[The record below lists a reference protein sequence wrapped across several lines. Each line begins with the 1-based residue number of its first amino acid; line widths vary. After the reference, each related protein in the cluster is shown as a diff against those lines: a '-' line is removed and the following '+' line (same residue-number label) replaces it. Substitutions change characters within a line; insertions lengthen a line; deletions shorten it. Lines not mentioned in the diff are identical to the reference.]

1 MPGRPG
7 LEGPRGD
14 PAVLPLNSTK
24 PEKGDKGDRGEM
36 GRIGPKGK
44 QTLLPSSMVLDEYFL
59 IVLIMKICL
68 TFFQEMMASEDRQ
81 ATQESKVKL
90 KGTINDYYYLF

>member
-1 MPGRPG
+1 MKILNLNYGFFCILGLPGRPG

-44 QTLLPSSMVLDEYFL
+44 QTLRLKPIALDEYFSHFSQFNS
-59 IVLIMKICL
+59 VL
-68 TFFQEMMASEDRQ
+68 FFFR
-81 ATQESKVKL
+81 K
-90 KGTINDYYYLF
+90 

>member
-7 LEGPRGD
+7 LEGPRGE

-36 GRIGPKGK
+36 GRIGPKGNENSNK
-44 QTLLPSSMVLDEYFL
+44 S
-59 IVLIMKICL
+59 MKITEYIFL
-68 TFFQEMMASEDRQ
+68 H
-81 ATQESKVKL
+81 
-90 KGTINDYYYLF
+90 